1 MAGKPIIL
9 LYLVTLF
16 VTAWLPGNVYAA
28 QQEKGMVLL
37 EYNARGKEQ
46 VRQAFEV
53 IVINKEPYLAV
64 EKGCRFLG
72 VDIVFA
78 AKTREAVLVKGDV
91 KISIFAYTG
100 YIEVNNT
107 EKIMLKK
114 IPRVIEG
121 TMMVSLDDFKMIAGK
136 LCGSDEELRM
146 TVRVHDVQSKENT
159 GGLVSGYFDD
169 LQLYKEIM
177 VDDMVYVLGQVYE
190 KGRELGIDLAKLKE
204 IMSDLKIRKEKDAN
218 TAKKEPAKK

>member
-1 MAGKPIIL
+1 LKKESMAI

-16 VTAWLPGNVYAA
+16 VTACIPGNLYAA
-28 QQEKGMVLL
+28 EQGKCMVLL
-37 EYNARGKEQ
+37 EYMAQGKEQ
-46 VRQAFEV
+46 VREAFEV

-72 VDIVFA
+72 VDVVFA
-78 AKTREAVLVKGDV
+78 ARTKEAVLVKGDV
-91 KISIFAYTG
+91 KVSIFAYTG